1 MEASVLHCVA
11 MRGTFCR
18 ARAACRDPVTL
29 RRLSRH
35 AVWYLRAQ
43 FGEVPSS
50 KVNGMLERHWAVILR
65 RFRVKCILEN
75 DAHEPAASAEKEAQV
90 QAVFGHA
97 R

>member
-18 ARAACRDPVTL
+18 ARAACRDPATL

-35 AVWYLRAQ
+35 AVWYLRSQ

-50 KVNGMLERHWAVILR
+50 KVNGLMDRHWVHIVG
-65 RFRVKCILEN
+65 RFRVKCILEKH
-75 DAHEPAASAEKEAQV
+75 AWITAASAKEAQ
-90 QAVFGHA
+90 A
-97 R
+97 